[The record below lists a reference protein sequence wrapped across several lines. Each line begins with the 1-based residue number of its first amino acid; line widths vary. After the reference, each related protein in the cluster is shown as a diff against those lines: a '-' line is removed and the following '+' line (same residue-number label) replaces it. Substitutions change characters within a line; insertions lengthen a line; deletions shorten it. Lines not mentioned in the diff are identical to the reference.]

1 MNQYDEIFFVHDHR
15 LKSFVDS
22 EDEIILTGARRM
34 GRVQL
39 MDAIANFLIR
49 QRSDANLVYV
59 KNVPED
65 LQKFFMNEIKGND
78 IVLIYSVIDVPDW
91 ENALRNSI
99 KEKVT
104 VYCGQDMCHQV
115 PACFKRII
123 IPDI

>member
-49 QRSDANLVYV
+49 QRSGANLVYV

-65 LQKFFMNEIKGND
+65 LQKFFMNEMKGND